1 MTKIKKSKSVVYKNT
16 EEKNP
21 IKSVQFTEVE
31 FQNEFNELDALKSEN
46 NLLKQAKGKKELH

>member
-16 EEKNP
+16 DEQNS

-31 FQNEFNELDALKSEN
+31 FQNEFN
-46 NLLKQAKGKKELH
+46 G